1 MVGEVLLFSLVYQ
14 IWNGKVLCMKK
25 KKSLSLEDPTK
36 DVTTQNLMSG

>member
-1 MVGEVLLFSLVYQ
+1 MEWKSALYE
-14 IWNGKVLCMKK
+14 KK